1 MNVNTRKRFSMGKMA
16 KKIEYSRGDTILK
29 IGKISHFAK
38 ATASQ
43 NG

>member
-1 MNVNTRKRFSMGKMA
+1 MEKMA